1 MLKPFAKLNYT
12 LFIVVLASF
21 AVSAQAPAKKITKD
35 EIYHALASQVI
46 TQSDS
51 PLTNIKGALDEV
63 IEIGEIA
70 VSSKDGKATVTIK
83 EKAETNSMSTNKAIP
98 LIFAPQPDGS
108 WKWEQFKNDAKFYP
122 VEKLYPYSKDELK
135 RRREAAEM
143 AWKRFLGAMT
153 AEGEAAFKLL
163 DTAKVVIKKDPEPL
177 ATVNAARAAIKKALE
192 SNDAETI
199 KAAYKELNQAVE
211 PMAKLV
217 DDNPDLKANDAYL
230 RLNEAFETAKKN
242 LVAARTEYLTGVNIF
257 NDKIQRLPFT
267 LVAFGFG
274 FTKLEPQIEVEQQ

>member
-1 MLKPFAKLNYT
+1 
-12 LFIVVLASF
+12 
-21 AVSAQAPAKKITKD
+21 
-35 EIYHALASQVI
+35 
-46 TQSDS
+46 
-51 PLTNIKGALDEV
+51 
-63 IEIGEIA
+63 
-70 VSSKDGKATVTIK
+70 
-83 EKAETNSMSTNKAIP
+83 
-98 LIFAPQPDGS
+98 
-108 WKWEQFKNDAKFYP
+108 
-122 VEKLYPYSKDELK
+122 
-135 RRREAAEM
+135 M

-177 ATVNAARAAIKKALE
+177 AAVNAARAAIKKALE

-199 KAAYKELNQAVE
+199 KAACKELHQAVE
-211 PMAKLV
+211 PIAKLI

-242 LVAARTEYLTGVNIF
+242 LVAARNEYLTGVNIF